1 MDRGDDM
8 GTILIADDDENIR
21 NVLKEYS
28 LINGY
33 DVIEAVDGIDALNK
47 VNNNDIDLIILDI
60 MMPKLDGFSA
70 YKRIKEV
77 KDIPVLVLS
86 AKGEEYDKLYGF
98 EIGIDD
104 YVVKPFSPRE
114 VMARVKAILARHT
127 SDAKANIYANGSLK
141 IDFDAR
147 EAFINDKKLDLTPKE
162 YELLVYL
169 AQNEGIALSRE
180 TILEN
185 VWGYDFFGDNRTVDT
200 HIKMLR
206 NSLDSEK
213 EIISTVRGYG
223 YKLEKKDE
231 E

>member
-1 MDRGDDM
+1 MA
-8 GTILIADDDENIR
+8 TILIADDDENIR

-114 VMARVKAILARHT
+114 VMARVKAILARHV
-127 SDAKANIYANGSLK
+127 SDAKANVYHNGSLK

-147 EAFINDKKLDLTPKE
+147 EAYINDKKLDLTPKE
-162 YELLVYL
+162 YELLAYL

>member
-1 MDRGDDM
+1 MA
-8 GTILIADDDENIR
+8 TILIADDDENIR

-28 LINGY
+28 IINGY

-77 KDIPVLVLS
+77 KDVPVLVLS

-127 SDAKANIYANGSLK
+127 SNVKSNIYHNGSLK

-147 EAFINDKKLDLTPKE
+147 EAYINDKKLDLTPKE
-162 YELLVYL
+162 YELLAYL

-206 NSLDSEK
+206 NSLGSGK

>member
-1 MDRGDDM
+1 MA
-8 GTILIADDDENIR
+8 TILIADDDENIR

-77 KDIPVLVLS
+77 KDVPVLVLS

-147 EAFINDKKLDLTPKE
+147 EAYINDKKLDLTPKE

-206 NSLDSEK
+206 NSFGSEK

>member
-1 MDRGDDM
+1 M

>member
-1 MDRGDDM
+1 M

-114 VMARVKAILARHT
+114 VMARVKAILARHV
-127 SDAKANIYANGSLK
+127 SDAKSNIYHNSSLR

>member
-1 MDRGDDM
+1 MA
-8 GTILIADDDENIR
+8 TILIADDDENIR

-114 VMARVKAILARHT
+114 VMARVKAILARHV
-127 SDAKANIYANGSLK
+127 SESKVNVYHNGSLK

-147 EAFINDKKLDLTPKE
+147 EAFINDKKIDLTPKE
-162 YELLVYL
+162 YELLAYL
-169 AQNEGIALSRE
+169 AQNEGIALSRD

-206 NSLDSEK
+206 NSLSSEK

>member
-1 MDRGDDM
+1 M
-8 GTILIADDDENIR
+8 GAILIADDDENIR

-77 KDIPVLVLS
+77 KDVPVLVLS

-114 VMARVKAILARHT
+114 VMARVKAILARHV
-127 SDAKANIYANGSLK
+127 SNVKANIYANGSLK

-147 EAFINDKKLDLTPKE
+147 EAYINEKKLDLTPKE
-162 YELLVYL
+162 YELLAYL

>member
-1 MDRGDDM
+1 MCA
-8 GTILIADDDENIR
+8 ILIADDDENIR

-28 LINGY
+28 VINGY

-77 KDIPVLVLS
+77 KDVPVLVLS

-114 VMARVKAILARHT
+114 VMARVKAILARHVSNVKT
-127 SDAKANIYANGSLK
+127 NVYHNGSLK

-147 EAFINDKKLDLTPKE
+147 EAYISEKKLDLTPKE

-206 NSLDSEK
+206 NSFGSEK

>member
-1 MDRGDDM
+1 M

-127 SDAKANIYANGSLK
+127 SYVKANIYHNGSLR

-147 EAFINDKKLDLTPKE
+147 ESYINDKKIRFNTKG
-162 YELLVYL
+162 V
-169 AQNEGIALSRE
+169 
-180 TILEN
+180 
-185 VWGYDFFGDNRTVDT
+185 
-200 HIKMLR
+200 
-206 NSLDSEK
+206 
-213 EIISTVRGYG
+213 
-223 YKLEKKDE
+223 
-231 E
+231 

>member
-1 MDRGDDM
+1 MA
-8 GTILIADDDENIR
+8 TILIADDDENIR

-28 LINGY
+28 VISGY
-33 DVIEAVDGIDALNK
+33 EVIEAVDGIDALNK

-70 YKRIKEV
+70 YKRIREV
-77 KDIPVLVLS
+77 KDVPVLVLS

-114 VMARVKAILARHT
+114 VMARVKAILARHKT
-127 SDAKANIYANGSLK
+127 EAKANLYISGGLK
-141 IDFDAR
+141 VDFDAR

-162 YELLVYL
+162 YELLAYL
-169 AQNEGIALSRE
+169 CQNEGIALSRD

-206 NSLDSEK
+206 NSLGDEK
-213 EIISTVRGYG
+213 DIISTVRGYG

-231 E
+231 K

>member
-1 MDRGDDM
+1 M
-8 GTILIADDDENIR
+8 GAILIADDDENIR

>member
-1 MDRGDDM
+1 M

-114 VMARVKAILARHT
+114 VIARVKAILARHT
-127 SDAKANIYANGSLK
+127 SDAKANIYANGSLRV
-141 IDFDAR
+141 DFDAR

-162 YELLVYL
+162 YELLAYL
-169 AQNEGIALSRE
+169 CQNEGIALSRE

>member
-1 MDRGDDM
+1 MA
-8 GTILIADDDENIR
+8 TILIADDDENIR

-33 DVIEAVDGIDALNK
+33 DVIEAVDGIDVLNK

-77 KDIPVLVLS
+77 KDVPVLVLS

-114 VMARVKAILARHT
+114 VMARVKAILARHVSNVKT
-127 SDAKANIYANGSLK
+127 NVYHNGSLK

-147 EAFINDKKLDLTPKE
+147 EAFINDKKIDLTPKE
-162 YELLVYL
+162 YELLAYL

>member
-1 MDRGDDM
+1 M
-8 GTILIADDDENIR
+8 GAILIADDDENIR

-28 LINGY
+28 VINGY
-33 DVIEAVDGIDALNK
+33 EVIEAVDGIDALNK

-77 KDIPVLVLS
+77 KDVPVLVLS

-114 VMARVKAILARHT
+114 VMARVKAILARHV
-127 SDAKANIYANGSLK
+127 SEVKANIYCNGSLK

-147 EAFINDKKLDLTPKE
+147 EAYINDKKLDLTPKE

-206 NSLDSEK
+206 NSLSSEK
-213 EIISTVRGYG
+213 DIISTVRGYG

>member
-1 MDRGDDM
+1 M

-114 VMARVKAILARHT
+114 VMARVKAILARHVR
-127 SDAKANIYANGSLK
+127 DAKANVYHNGSLK

-147 EAFINDKKLDLTPKE
+147 EAYINDKKLDLTPKE
-162 YELLVYL
+162 YELLAYL

-206 NSLDSEK
+206 NSFGSEK

>member
-1 MDRGDDM
+1 MA
-8 GTILIADDDENIR
+8 TILIADDDENIR

-114 VMARVKAILARHT
+114 VMARVKAILARHV
-127 SDAKANIYANGSLK
+127 SDAKANVYHNGSLK

-147 EAFINDKKLDLTPKE
+147 EAYINDKKLDLTPKE
-162 YELLVYL
+162 YELLAYL

-206 NSLDSEK
+206 NSFGSEK

>member
-1 MDRGDDM
+1 MA
-8 GTILIADDDENIR
+8 TILIADDDENIR

-28 LINGY
+28 VINGY
-33 DVIEAVDGIDALNK
+33 EVIEAVDGIDALNK

-77 KDIPVLVLS
+77 KDVPVLVLS

-114 VMARVKAILARHT
+114 VMARVKAILARHKT
-127 SDAKANIYANGSLK
+127 ESKANVYVNGSLK

-147 EAFINDKKLDLTPKE
+147 EAYINDKKLDLTPKE
-162 YELLVYL
+162 YELLAYL
-169 AQNEGIALSRE
+169 CQNEGIALSRD

-206 NSLDSEK
+206 NSLCIEK

>member
-1 MDRGDDM
+1 MA
-8 GTILIADDDENIR
+8 TILIADDDENIR

-70 YKRIKEV
+70 YKRIKDV

-104 YVVKPFSPRE
+104 YVVKPFSPR
-114 VMARVKAILARHT
+114 
-127 SDAKANIYANGSLK
+127 
-141 IDFDAR
+141 
-147 EAFINDKKLDLTPKE
+147 
-162 YELLVYL
+162 
-169 AQNEGIALSRE
+169 
-180 TILEN
+180 
-185 VWGYDFFGDNRTVDT
+185 
-200 HIKMLR
+200 
-206 NSLDSEK
+206 
-213 EIISTVRGYG
+213 
-223 YKLEKKDE
+223 
-231 E
+231 

>member
-1 MDRGDDM
+1 M
-8 GTILIADDDENIR
+8 GAILIADDDENIR

-127 SDAKANIYANGSLK
+127 SDAKANIYANGSLRV
-141 IDFDAR
+141 DFDAR
-147 EAFINDKKLDLTPKE
+147 EAYINDNKLDLTPKE
-162 YELLVYL
+162 YELLAYL

-180 TILEN
+180 IILEN

>member
-1 MDRGDDM
+1 MA
-8 GTILIADDDENIR
+8 TILIADDDENIR

-77 KDIPVLVLS
+77 KDVPVLVLS

-114 VMARVKAILARHT
+114 VMARVKAILARHV
-127 SDAKANIYANGSLK
+127 SDTKAKVYINGSLK

-147 EAFINDKKLDLTPKE
+147 EAYIKDKKLDLTPKE
-162 YELLVYL
+162 YELLAYL
-169 AQNEGIALSRE
+169 CQNEGIALSRE

-213 EIISTVRGYG
+213 DIISTVRGYG

-231 E
+231 K

>member
-1 MDRGDDM
+1 
-8 GTILIADDDENIR
+8 
-21 NVLKEYS
+21 
-28 LINGY
+28 
-33 DVIEAVDGIDALNK
+33 
-47 VNNNDIDLIILDI
+47 
-60 MMPKLDGFSA
+60 
-70 YKRIKEV
+70 
-77 KDIPVLVLS
+77 
-86 AKGEEYDKLYGF
+86 
-98 EIGIDD
+98 
-104 YVVKPFSPRE
+104 
-114 VMARVKAILARHT
+114 ILARHVSNVKT
-127 SDAKANIYANGSLK
+127 NIYRNGSLR

-162 YELLVYL
+162 YELLAYL
-169 AQNEGIALSRE
+169 CQNEGIALSRE

-206 NSLDSEK
+206 NSLGSEK

>member
-1 MDRGDDM
+1 M

-47 VNNNDIDLIILDI
+47 VNNNDIDLILLDI

-147 EAFINDKKLDLTPKE
+147 EAYINEKKLDLTPKE

-169 AQNEGIALSRE
+169 AQNEGIALSRD

-206 NSLDSEK
+206 NSFGSEK

>member
-1 MDRGDDM
+1 M
-8 GTILIADDDENIR
+8 GAILIADDDENIR

-28 LINGY
+28 VINGY
-33 DVIEAVDGIDALNK
+33 EVIEAVDGIDALNK

-77 KDIPVLVLS
+77 KDVPVLVLS

-114 VMARVKAILARHT
+114 VMARVKAILARHKT
-127 SDAKANIYANGSLK
+127 ESKANVYVNGSLK

-147 EAFINDKKLDLTPKE
+147 EAYINDKKLDLTPKE
-162 YELLVYL
+162 YELLAYL
-169 AQNEGIALSRE
+169 CQNEGIALSRD

-206 NSLDSEK
+206 NSLGIEK
-213 EIISTVRGYG
+213 GIISTVRGYG

>member
-1 MDRGDDM
+1 M
-8 GTILIADDDENIR
+8 GAILIADDDENIR

-77 KDIPVLVLS
+77 KDVPVLVLS

-114 VMARVKAILARHT
+114 VMARVKAILARHA
-127 SDAKANIYANGSLK
+127 SNVKSNIYANGSLRV
-141 IDFDAR
+141 DFDAR
-147 EAFINDKKLDLTPKE
+147 EAYINDKKLDLTPKE
-162 YELLVYL
+162 YELLAYL

>member
-1 MDRGDDM
+1 M

-114 VMARVKAILARHT
+114 VMARVKAILARHV
-127 SDAKANIYANGSLK
+127 SDAKAKVYHNGSLK

-147 EAFINDKKLDLTPKE
+147 EAYINDKKLDLTPKE
-162 YELLVYL
+162 YELLAYL

-206 NSLDSEK
+206 NSFGSEK

>member
-1 MDRGDDM
+1 M
-8 GTILIADDDENIR
+8 GAILIADDDENIR

-28 LINGY
+28 VINGY

-77 KDIPVLVLS
+77 KDVPVLVLS

-114 VMARVKAILARHT
+114 VMARVKAILARHV
-127 SDAKANIYANGSLK
+127 SESKVNVYHNGSLK

-147 EAFINDKKLDLTPKE
+147 EAFINDKKIDLTPKE
-162 YELLVYL
+162 YELLAYL

>member
-1 MDRGDDM
+1 MA
-8 GTILIADDDENIR
+8 TILIADDDENIR
-21 NVLKEYS
+21 NVLREYS
-28 LINGY
+28 LISGY

-70 YKRIKEV
+70 YKRIREV
-77 KDIPVLVLS
+77 KDVPVLVLS

-114 VMARVKAILARHT
+114 VMARVKAILARHKT
-127 SDAKANIYANGSLK
+127 EAKANLYISGGLK
-141 IDFDAR
+141 VDFDAR
-147 EAFINDKKLDLTPKE
+147 EAFIDDKKLDLTPKE
-162 YELLVYL
+162 YELLAYL
-169 AQNEGIALSRE
+169 CQNEGIALSRE

-206 NSLDSEK
+206 NSLGSEK
-213 EIISTVRGYG
+213 DIISTVRGYG

-231 E
+231 K